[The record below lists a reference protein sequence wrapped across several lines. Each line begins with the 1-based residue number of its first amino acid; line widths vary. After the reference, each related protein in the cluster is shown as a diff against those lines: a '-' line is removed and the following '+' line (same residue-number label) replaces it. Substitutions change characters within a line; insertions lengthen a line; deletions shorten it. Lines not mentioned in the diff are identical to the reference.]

1 MRVRLLTFRYST
13 TLGAFDDSA
22 LVELLRDK
30 ELISL
35 REHFFRVN
43 GVPHLACVVTWHEP
57 EVPAEIR
64 PATKSASAPRGRDN
78 GREDPTAALSE
89 SDRALFQS
97 FREWRTAKA
106 REEGVPPY
114 LILTNRQ
121 VVLLL
126 KKRPES
132 KTALTAIEDLGKGKV
147 ERYGDDILRLLH
159 GEKPEKM
166 SSVTKTETSGE
177 TPS

>member
-1 MRVRLLTFRYST
+1 MRIRILTFRYSP

-22 LVELLRDK
+22 LAELLRDK

-35 REHFFRVN
+35 REHFFRVS

-57 EVPAEIR
+57 EVPAEAR
-64 PATKSASAPRGRDN
+64 PTDGATAPRARDKGRS
-78 GREDPTAALSE
+78 DPAAGLSE
-89 SDRALFQS
+89 TDRALFQS
-97 FREWRTAKA
+97 FRDWRSAKA

-132 KTALTAIEDLGKGKV
+132 RTALTTVDDLGKGKV

-159 GEKPEKM
+159 G
-166 SSVTKTETSGE
+166 SKTDESQKTAETS
-177 TPS
+177 S